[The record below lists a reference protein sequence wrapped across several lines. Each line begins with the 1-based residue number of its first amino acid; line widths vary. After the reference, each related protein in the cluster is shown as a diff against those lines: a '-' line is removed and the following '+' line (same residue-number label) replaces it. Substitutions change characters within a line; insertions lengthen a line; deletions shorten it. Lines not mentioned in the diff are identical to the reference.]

1 MAFYCKRPTH
11 TRIFG
16 LFAQT
21 LWLIYTVVTF
31 NPVAVLQNTIQ
42 IVAALLGLLRDYKEY
57 RAHKSSAK
65 ESSK

>member
-1 MAFYCKRPTH
+1 
-11 TRIFG
+11 